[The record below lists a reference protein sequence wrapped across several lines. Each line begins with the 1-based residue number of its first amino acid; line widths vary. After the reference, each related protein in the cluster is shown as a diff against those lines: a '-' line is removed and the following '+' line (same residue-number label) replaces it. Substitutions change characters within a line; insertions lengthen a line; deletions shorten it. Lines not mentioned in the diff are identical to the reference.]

1 MACSSACD
9 TCRENS
15 DWHGAGGAIDSLA
28 NDWRGAIDAVVSF
41 SLVSFSLV
49 SFIFDSLTCVTVIA
63 LMSLRDDNLAA
74 TDTHTSDT
82 TSEC

>member
-15 DWHGAGGAIDSLA
+15 NWHGAGGAIDSLA
-28 NDWRGAIDAVVSF
+28 NDWRGTMDAV
-41 SLVSFSLV
+41 VSFSLV

-74 TDTHTSDT
+74 RRISDT
-82 TSEC
+82 TYEC